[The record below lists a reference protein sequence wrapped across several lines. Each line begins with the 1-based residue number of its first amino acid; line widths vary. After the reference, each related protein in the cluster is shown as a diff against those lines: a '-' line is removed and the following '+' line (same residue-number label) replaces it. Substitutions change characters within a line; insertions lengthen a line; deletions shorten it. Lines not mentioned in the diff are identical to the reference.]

1 MKNIKKAVVAVAAAA
16 VLLAACGNR
25 TDQGVTSGEMVAPEV
40 SSKDLLVSSL
50 EYLLLDGEE
59 DTQNPAQQDSQ
70 DQETETQSS
79 QDIPQ
84 EPENPPEEET
94 QPEENAVQGEEA
106 VIYYGKSVSTDLQQ
120 ETVEVEEITPDE
132 LINALARH
140 NIVSLDTRV
149 LSFEQGEQDGVSVL
163 YLDFSK
169 ALGEYLGTMSGEA
182 ESIIVA
188 SVINTFLEN
197 YGADA
202 VCLTVEGKPLVTSN
216 ADYSENLKRC
226 TPEELID
233 TLAAYDAKK
242 SDDESGNDPEGEEQ
256 HKLPLTVEKNRKK

>member
-1 MKNIKKAVVAVAAAA
+1 MKNIKKAVVAMAATA

-25 TDQGVTSGEMVAPEV
+25 TDQGTTSGEMVAPEV

-50 EYLLLDGEE
+50 EYLLLDDEE
-59 DTQNPAQQDSQ
+59 DMQNSEQQDLQ
-70 DQETETQSS
+70 DRETETQ
-79 QDIPQ
+79 DIPE
-84 EPENPPEEET
+84 EPVSPPEEES

-106 VIYYGKSVSTDLQQ
+106 VIYYGRSVSTDLQQ
-120 ETVEVEEITPDE
+120 ETVEVEAITPDE
-132 LINALARH
+132 LVSALARH

-149 LSFEQGEQDGVSVL
+149 LSFEQGEQDGASIL

-169 ALGEYLGTMSGEA
+169 ALGDYLGTMSGEA
-182 ESIIVA
+182 ESIIVS

-216 ADYSENLKRC
+216 ADYSKNLKRC
-226 TPEELID
+226 TPEELIN
-233 TLAAYDAKK
+233 TLTVSDAKK
-242 SDDESGNDPEGEEQ
+242 SDEESGDDAVGGQQRE
-256 HKLPLTVEKNRKK
+256 LALTAEKKQNE

>member
-1 MKNIKKAVVAVAAAA
+1 MKIIKKAVIAVATAA

-25 TDQGVTSGEMVAPEV
+25 TDQSASSGEMVVPEV
-40 SSKDLLVSSL
+40 SSQDLLVSSL
-50 EYLLLDGEE
+50 EYLLLDDEE
-59 DTQNPAQQDSQ
+59 DTQNPEQQDSQ
-70 DQETETQSS
+70 DQETEAQGS
-79 QDIPQ
+79 QDIPE
-84 EPENPPEEET
+84 EPENLPKEES
-94 QPEENAVQGEEA
+94 QSEENAVQGEEA
-106 VIYYGKSVSTDLQQ
+106 VIYYGRSVSNDLQQ

-149 LSFEQGEQDGVSVL
+149 LSFEQGEQDGASIL

-169 ALGEYLGTMSGEA
+169 ALGEYLRTMSGEA

-202 VCLTVEGKPLVTSN
+202 VRLTVEGKPLVTSN
-216 ADYSENLKRC
+216 ADYSENLRRC
-226 TPEELID
+226 TPEELIG
-233 TLAAYDAKK
+233 TLAASGVKK
-242 SDDESGNDPEGEEQ
+242 DGDEY
-256 HKLPLTVEKNRKK
+256 

>member
-1 MKNIKKAVVAVAAAA
+1 MKNIKKAVAAIASAA

-25 TDQGVTSGEMVAPEV
+25 TDQGATSGEMVAPEV
-40 SSKDLLVSSL
+40 SSQDLLVSSL
-50 EYLLLDGEE
+50 EYLLLDNEE
-59 DTQNPAQQDSQ
+59 DTQNPEQQDSQ
-70 DQETETQSS
+70 DQEAEAPGS
-79 QDIPQ
+79 QDTSEESENLPKE
-84 EPENPPEEET
+84 EP
-94 QPEENAVQGEEA
+94 QPEENAVQGEE
-106 VIYYGKSVSTDLQQ
+106 VIIYYGRSVSTDLQQ

-149 LSFEQGEQDGVSVL
+149 LSFEQREQDGASIL

-182 ESIIVA
+182 ESIIVS

-202 VCLTVEGKPLVTSN
+202 VCLAVEGKPLVTSN
-216 ADYSENLKRC
+216 ADYSEKLKRC
-226 TPEELID
+226 TPEELIG
-233 TLAAYDAKK
+233 TSAASDPKK
-242 SDDESGNDPEGEEQ
+242 SGDESGSDAGAGGQ
-256 HKLPLTVEKNRKK
+256 QRKLPLTVEKE